1 MSNGLRAESEVRMS
15 PSIELS
21 RCTRLRLPAIGRVS
35 ALGLLA
41 LAGCAQMP
49 IGPTVQAMPPPYKP
63 FEVFAA
69 EDRACRDWA
78 AHSSGSAP
86 VDAAAQ
92 DFAGATVA
100 GTVIGA
106 AVGGLAGGQSGAGVG
121 AAFGMLTGAA
131 VGADQSY
138 YRAYGAQGRYDM
150 AYQQCMY
157 AKGNGLP
164 GYSSYRYGYGGTAPA
179 VPLPPAGVQPPPATR

>member
-1 MSNGLRAESEVRMS
+1 MSM
-15 PSIELS
+15 SIELPPS
-21 RCTRLRLPAIGRVS
+21 ARFRLPAIRRVS
-35 ALGLLA
+35 VLGLLA

-49 IGPTVQAMPPPYKP
+49 IGPTVQATPAPYKP
-63 FEVFAA
+63 FDVFAA
-69 EDRACRDWA
+69 EDSACRDWA
-78 AHSSGSAP
+78 AHTSGSAP

-92 DFAGATVA
+92 DFVGATVA

-164 GYSSYRYGYGGTAPA
+164 GYYPYRYGATAPV
-179 VPLPPAGVQPPPATR
+179 VPLPPAGVQPPPAAR

>member
-1 MSNGLRAESEVRMS
+1 MG
-15 PSIELS
+15 PSIEFPRS
-21 RCTRLRLPAIGRVS
+21 ARVLRPAIGRIS
-35 ALGLLA
+35 ALALLA
-41 LAGCAQMP
+41 LAGCAPMP
-49 IGPTVQAMPPPYKP
+49 IGPTVQATPAPYKP
-63 FEVFAA
+63 YEVFAA
-69 EDRACRDWA
+69 EDRACREWA
-78 AHSSGSAP
+78 AQSSGAAP
-86 VDAAAQ
+86 NAAAQ
-92 DFAGATVA
+92 DFVGATAA

-131 VGADQSY
+131 VGADQGY

-164 GYSSYRYGYGGTAPA
+164 GYYSYRYGGTVPV
-179 VPLPPAGVQPPPATR
+179 VPLPPAGIQPPPVTR

>member
-1 MSNGLRAESEVRMS
+1 MSALGWPFS
-15 PSIELS
+15 
-21 RCTRLRLPAIGRVS
+21 
-35 ALGLLA
+35 LGLLA

-49 IGPTVQAMPPPYKP
+49 VGPTVPAAPAPYKP

-78 AHSSGSAP
+78 AQASGAAP
-86 VDAAAQ
+86 VNSAAQ
-92 DFAGATVA
+92 DFAGSAIA
-100 GTVIGA
+100 GTAIGA

-157 AKGNGLP
+157 AKGNRTP
-164 GYSSYRYGYGGTAPA
+164 GYHSFRYGYGPAP
-179 VPLPPAGVQPPPATR
+179 VPPPPPAGVQPPPAMR